1 MPINGVETVAF
12 GVKDVEQLVRYFDD
26 FGLPSP
32 HRHVRGADFT
42 LPEGSKILVR
52 YSDDQ
57 DLPPPSLPGEGRREV
72 IWGVGSVQT
81 LDRIESELRR
91 DRAVSRDST
100 DTLHTTDPNGIGIGF
115 RVFHR

>member
-57 DLPPPSLPGEGRREV
+57 DLPPKSHRTCPTVTVTPSENAAMP
-72 IWGVGSVQT
+72 T
-81 LDRIESELRR
+81 
-91 DRAVSRDST
+91 
-100 DTLHTTDPNGIGIGF
+100 TTDGG
-115 RVFHR
+115 

>member
-12 GVKDVEQLVRYFDD
+12 GVKDVQQLVRYFDD

-32 HRHVRGADFT
+32 HHHARGADFL

-57 DLPPPSLPGEGRREV
+57 DLPAPSLPGEGPREV
-72 IWGVGSVQT
+72 IWGVDSVQA
-81 LDRIESELRR
+81 LDCIESELRR
-91 DRAVSRDST
+91 DRSVGHGT
-100 DTLHTTDPNGIGIGF
+100 
-115 RVFHR
+115 